1 MDNIS
6 SKPAI
11 VNPIQQS
18 SMERVIHL
26 SKMKNSSLN
35 SSTALRKVAE
45 ELEGL
50 FISQMI
56 NHMFKGIKT
65 DGLTGGGNGE
75 AMFRDLLVQEYG
87 KAISKSSGIGLAD
100 SIESQLL
107 KRQEVK

>member
-6 SKPAI
+6 SNSAI
-11 VNPIQQS
+11 INPIQQS
-18 SMERVIHL
+18 SMERVINL
-26 SKMKNSSLN
+26 SKMKDRSLN
-35 SSTALRKVAE
+35 SPTALRKVAE

-50 FISQMI
+50 FVSQMI

-100 SIESQLL
+100 SIERQLL
-107 KRQEVK
+107 ERQEIK

>member
-6 SKPAI
+6 TNSTI
-11 VNPIQQS
+11 INPIQQS
-18 SMERVIHL
+18 SMERAIHL
-26 SKMKNSSLN
+26 SKMKDRSQKPPP
-35 SSTALRKVAE
+35 ALRKVAE

-100 SIESQLL
+100 
-107 KRQEVK
+107 

>member
-1 MDNIS
+1 MDNIL
-6 SKPAI
+6 SKLSI

-18 SMERVIHL
+18 SMERTIDL
-26 SKMKNSSLN
+26 SKIRDRNIDSPS
-35 SSTALRKVAE
+35 ALRHVAE
-45 ELEGL
+45 EMEGL

-87 KAISKSSGIGLAD
+87 KAISKANGIGLAD
-100 SIESQLL
+100 SIERQLL
-107 KRQEVK
+107 ERQEVK

>member
-6 SKPAI
+6 SNPAI
-11 VNPIQQS
+11 INPIQQS
-18 SMERVIHL
+18 SMEKVTNL
-26 SKMKNSSLN
+26 SKLKDRSLD
-35 SSTALRKVAE
+35 SPSALRKVAE

-87 KAISKSSGIGLAD
+87 KAISKSSGIGLAE
-100 SIESQLL
+100 SIERQLL
-107 KRQEVK
+107 QRQEVK

>member
-6 SKPAI
+6 LNSAI
-11 VNPIQQS
+11 TNPIQQS
-18 SMERVIHL
+18 SMERAAHL
-26 SKMKNSSLN
+26 SQINNRNLN
-35 SSTALRKVAE
+35 SPPALRKVAE

-100 SIESQLL
+100 SIERQLL
-107 KRQEVK
+107 ERQEIK

>member
-6 SKPAI
+6 SNSAI
-11 VNPIQQS
+11 INPIQQS
-18 SMERVIHL
+18 SMERVAHL
-26 SKMKNSSLN
+26 SKINDRNLN
-35 SSTALRKVAE
+35 SQPAFRKVAE

-87 KAISKSSGIGLAD
+87 NAISKSSGIGLAD
-100 SIESQLL
+100 SIERQLL
-107 KRQEVK
+107 ERQEIK

>member
-56 NHMFKGIKT
+56 NHMLKGIKT

-100 SIESQLL
+100 SIERQLL
-107 KRQEVK
+107 QRQEVK

>member
-1 MDNIS
+1 MDNILS
-6 SKPAI
+6 DLAI

-18 SMERVIHL
+18 SMARTIDL
-26 SKMKNSSLN
+26 SKMRDRNIDSPS
-35 SSTALRKVAE
+35 ALRKVAE
-45 ELEGL
+45 EMEGL

-87 KAISKSSGIGLAD
+87 NAISKSSGIGLAD
-100 SIESQLL
+100 SIERQLL
-107 KRQEVK
+107 ERQEIK

>member
-6 SKPAI
+6 SNSAI
-11 VNPIQQS
+11 INPIQQS

-26 SKMKNSSLN
+26 SKMKDRSLN
-35 SSTALRKVAE
+35 SPPALRKVAE

-65 DGLTGGGNGE
+65 DGLTGE
-75 AMFRDLLVQEYG
+75 EMVRRC
-87 KAISKSSGIGLAD
+87 SGIYWCKNMETLSLSLVA
-100 SIESQLL
+100 
-107 KRQEVK
+107 

>member
-100 SIESQLL
+100 SIERQLL
-107 KRQEVK
+107 QRQEVK

>member
-1 MDNIS
+1 MDNIYLNS
-6 SKPAI
+6 AI
-11 VNPIQQS
+11 TNPIQQS
-18 SMERVIHL
+18 SMERVADL
-26 SKMKNSSLN
+26 SKIKNRNLN
-35 SSTALRKVAE
+35 SPPALRKVAE

-100 SIESQLL
+100 SIERQLL
-107 KRQEVK
+107 ERQEIK

>member
-6 SKPAI
+6 SNSAI
-11 VNPIQQS
+11 INPIQQS
-18 SMERVIHL
+18 SMERVTNL
-26 SKMKNSSLN
+26 SKLKDRSLN
-35 SSTALRKVAE
+35 SPLALRKVAE

-87 KAISKSSGIGLAD
+87 KAISKASGIGLAD
-100 SIESQLL
+100 SIERQLL
-107 KRQEVK
+107 ERQEIN

>member
-1 MDNIS
+1 MDNILS
-6 SKPAI
+6 NLAI

-18 SMERVIHL
+18 SMERTIDL
-26 SKMKNSSLN
+26 SKIRERSIDSP
-35 SSTALRKVAE
+35 SALRTVAE
-45 ELEGL
+45 KMESL

-87 KAISKSSGIGLAD
+87 NTISESNGNGLAD
-100 SIESQLL
+100 SIERQLL
-107 KRQEVK
+107 ERQEVK

>member
-6 SKPAI
+6 LNLAS
-11 VNPIQQS
+11 VNAIQQS
-18 SMERVIHL
+18 SMERAVHL

-35 SSTALRKVAE
+35 SPTAVRKVAE

-87 KAISKSSGIGLAD
+87 SAISKSSGIGLAD
-100 SIESQLL
+100 SIERQLL
-107 KRQEVK
+107 ERQEVK